1 MTEPHRSLVKPTVDT
16 PFHIDFDWWKQN
28 DNDWKVYLISCLCQ
42 THQEAFADLD
52 PDDMVDSIDPVTAEV
67 REVDALQHALMSH
80 CAKQADFVDDHTSL
94 VDGVFRL
101 FVANGNSPMTP
112 VEISDKIHRPAD
124 VIVKTLAGM
133 KVYKGIRPY
142 L

>member
-28 DNDWKVYLISCLCQ
+28 DNDWKVYLMSCLCQ
-42 THQEAFADLD
+42 THQDAFAELNPEDV
-52 PDDMVDSIDPVTAEV
+52 VDSIDPVTAEV
-67 REVDALQHALMSH
+67 RAVDALQHALMSH
-80 CAKQADFVDDHTSL
+80 CAKQDDFVTDHTSL

-112 VEISDKIHRPAD
+112 AEISDKIHRPAD
-124 VIVKTLAGM
+124 VIIKTLAGM
-133 KVYKGIRPY
+133 KVYKGIRPCQ
-142 L
+142 